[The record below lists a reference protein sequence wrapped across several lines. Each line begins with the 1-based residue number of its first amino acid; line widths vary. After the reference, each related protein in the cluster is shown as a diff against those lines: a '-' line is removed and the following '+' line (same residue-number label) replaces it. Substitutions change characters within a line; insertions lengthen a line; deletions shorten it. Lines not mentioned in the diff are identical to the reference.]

1 MTATFTDNETAVIYT
16 RGKPGPKPGPQPQP
30 QPKPQP
36 QGVTLDGTWGTL
48 FNGQQVVMQVQGNRY
63 QTWVNGAPYESG
75 MFRVQGDTMTV
86 QTMTGAVYTQY
97 FRIDATGSVFTIT
110 NAQTGMTFVY
120 QRMQ

>member
-1 MTATFTDNETAVIYT
+1 MLQAYLPLLILFVFAVLI
-16 RGKPGPKPGPQPQP
+16 GFLVVAIGHVFGPKRPTAR
-30 QPKPQP
+30 KA
-36 QGVTLDGTWGTL
+36 
-48 FNGQQVVMQVQGNRY
+48 
-63 QTWVNGAPYESG
+63 APYESG